1 MSEIPQPPSTNP
13 FMSYQ
18 PTIEDKRVGF
28 GLRLGAWAIDQVGLW
43 FVTITL
49 VLIIS
54 SIQPGQTEFIKE
66 SLKELLANMKAFG
79 FPRDMMNE
87 ALPYLVSMLYAGFIS
102 PILYWSIEAFTGAS
116 IGKRTLKLR
125 IGREDGAIAEPS
137 IIAMRT
143 IIKIS
148 DRILKLIAL
157 FPVADIVARGITSAS
172 SLVEV
177 VIVIGCFIVLSSK
190 RQALH
195 DMVAR
200 TAVFRTSEQF

>member
-28 GLRLGAWAIDQVGLW
+28 GLRLGAWAIDQVALW

-54 SIQPGQTEFIKE
+54 SIQPGQTEFMKE
-66 SLKELLANMKAFG
+66 SLKELLASMKAFG
-79 FPRDMMNE
+79 FPRDVINE

-116 IGKRTLKLR
+116 IGKRILKLR
-125 IGREDGAIAEPS
+125 IGREDGAVAEPS

-143 IIKIS
+143 VIKIS
-148 DRILKLIAL
+148 DRILKLIAVL
-157 FPVADIVARGITSAS
+157 PVADILARGITSAS

-177 VIVIGCFIVLSSK
+177 VIIIGCFFVLSAK
-190 RQALH
+190 KQALH
-195 DMVAR
+195 DMIAR